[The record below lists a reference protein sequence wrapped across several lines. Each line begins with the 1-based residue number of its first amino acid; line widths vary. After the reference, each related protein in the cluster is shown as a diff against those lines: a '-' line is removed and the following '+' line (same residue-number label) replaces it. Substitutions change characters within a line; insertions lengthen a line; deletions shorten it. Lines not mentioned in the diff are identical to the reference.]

1 MKIRD
6 VAVRMVSV
14 PLTRVFRGSTYQID
28 KRCTIV
34 VRIETEEGVIG
45 EIYSGDERSSY
56 RELRDLIVGPFRDV
70 LVGEDPLAVER
81 LWSRLFEVTP
91 HLDKKVA
98 MAAISAVDMALWDVI
113 GKALNLPLYKL
124 LGGAK
129 SDLPVIGYGYFDEDL
144 EPEAVAESVVGY
156 KEAGYAGIKLK
167 VGGAT
172 IADDLK
178 RVEAIRSALGA
189 DFILACDA
197 NMAWSPEAAVEFARE
212 ASDLGIAWLEEPVQW
227 HQQVDGMRRVREATS
242 VPVTAGQSELSG
254 FGCMDLMRGGAVDF
268 LNVDASIAGGVTE
281 WRRIAAAAH
290 FFNVRM
296 VHHEE
301 PQVAIHLLSAVPHSF
316 CVEMFQ
322 DPERDPIWH
331 QMYLG
336 HPEVKNGRM
345 APPER
350 PGLGIQIDEDLLRR
364 YEVV

>member
-70 LVGEDPLAVER
+70 LVGEDPLTVE
-81 LWSRLFEVTP
+81 RLFEVTP

-268 LNVDASIAGGVTE
+268 LNVDASIAGGVT
-281 WRRIAAAAH
+281 
-290 FFNVRM
+290 V
-296 VHHEE
+296 V
-301 PQVAIHLLSAVPHSF
+301 V
-316 CVEMFQ
+316 
-322 DPERDPIWH
+322 
-331 QMYLG
+331 
-336 HPEVKNGRM
+336 
-345 APPER
+345 
-350 PGLGIQIDEDLLRR
+350 LRLCQ
-364 YEVV
+364 